1 MMMMMPMTKLWRL
14 FCADDVDKQ
23 KLLKAKRQ
31 RKAKYVTDSVII

>member
-1 MMMMMPMTKLWRL
+1 MMMMMMMAKLWRL

-31 RKAKYVTDSVII
+31 RKAKYVTDCVII